1 MKIESLEEAMRI
13 RALPPIYADRPST
26 TEERV
31 ARMNDPRVHEQ
42 SKLKALAEAFIRE
55 EMNRHVRIAMEKFPH
70 DSNACNRYI
79 MDVQREFKPT
89 KDPEDDWLMATR
101 TDEEDQATLRA
112 ILHQD

>member
-1 MKIESLEEAMRI
+1 MKIESIEEAVRI
-13 RALPPIYADRPST
+13 RALPPIYADRPVT
-26 TEERV
+26 NEERV

-42 SKLKALAEAFIRE
+42 SKLRALAEAFIRD

-70 DSNACNRYI
+70 DNNACNQYI
-79 MDVQREFKPT
+79 IDKQDELDPH

-112 ILHQD
+112 ISRND